1 MADSKSPK
9 KAAPAGVPLFE
20 VSFVSFLVIIILVSF
35 LISRYYPGPVVEKV
49 QGVAENIWLLLPDY
63 TVAVMLRIF
72 TFSFVLSSILIIIV
86 VLLIRTMSQH
96 RKKLNDG
103 MRFVDQEVVETVVT
117 ASAPVPVVNEKWQNV
132 LVHINSENQS
142 DWKLAILEC
151 DIMLGDLLEK
161 MGYMQESIGE
171 KLKVIEP
178 SDFTSIEYA
187 WEAHKIR
194 NAIAHDGSEFLI
206 NDREA
211 KRVIGLYEAVFREF
225 EYI

>member
-1 MADSKSPK
+1 MD
-9 KAAPAGVPLFE
+9 PLAKQPFD
-20 VSFVSFLVIIILVSF
+20 LVSLLTSIINNF
-35 LISRYYPGPVVEKV
+35 LINIFGQDWGKSVE
-49 QGVAENIWLLLPDY
+49 NLWSLLPDY
-63 TVAVMLRIF
+63 AVAVMLRVI
-72 TFSFVLSSILIIIV
+72 TFSFVLSVILIVIV
-86 VLLIRTMSQH
+86 VLLIRSMMGY
-96 RKKLNDG
+96 RKKMNDTLTFPG
-103 MRFVDQEVVETVVT
+103 DKADQEVKPTSLRT
-117 ASAPVPVVNEKWQNV
+117 PPPVINEKWQNV
-132 LVHINSENQS
+132 LAHINSENAS

-178 SDFTSIEYA
+178 SDFTGIEYA

-194 NAIAHDGSEFLI
+194 NAIAHDGSDFMI